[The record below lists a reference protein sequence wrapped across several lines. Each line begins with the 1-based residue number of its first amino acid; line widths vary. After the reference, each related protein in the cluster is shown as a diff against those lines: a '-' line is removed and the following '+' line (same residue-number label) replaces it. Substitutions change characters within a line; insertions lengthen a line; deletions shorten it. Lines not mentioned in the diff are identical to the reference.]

1 LRDLLPEAAWGG
13 DVAGKR
19 GKRSGGGGERIP
31 RKRKRM
37 EKDVDCK
44 ESEKEEVVKEVEK
57 AVRRMMR
64 KGVGKRKVRL

>member
-1 LRDLLPEAAWGG
+1 L
-13 DVAGKR
+13 
-19 GKRSGGGGERIP
+19 GGERIP

-44 ESEKEEVVKEVEK
+44 EREEEEVVKEVEK

>member
-1 LRDLLPEAAWGG
+1 
-13 DVAGKR
+13 
-19 GKRSGGGGERIP
+19 
-31 RKRKRM
+31 M

-44 ESEKEEVVKEVEK
+44 ESEEEEVVKEVEK